1 MIEKKAKFSNYQI
14 VNHRGRKAKV
24 IEVIPLQFRTQYVI
38 EYYDSQ
44 EKISYVNEED
54 IKLWEEGVIA
64 DVVCKHPD
72 KYFNVLS
79 ANLKYWVCPDC
90 KKDLGEKG

>member
-1 MIEKKAKFSNYQI
+1 MLEKKPKYSMHQI

-24 IEVIPLQFRTQYVI
+24 IEVVQLQFRNQYVV

-44 EKISYVNEED
+44 EKISYVDEED
-54 IKLWEEGVIA
+54 IWNWGAEGSVE
-64 DVVCKHPD
+64 VLCKHPA